1 MNIYVPHSDG
11 VMSEPL
17 LKEEVR
23 LWSVGC
29 GSVAP
34 RPVHSPEI
42 SPYPWEWVSRLQG
55 IGCVSRSR
63 GTVYVSPWMSCGMRS
78 VFAMFCFGFENRRAM
93 HCTFLRLWLWFAMA
107 ALPHGCC
114 GNNRPTPA
122 ALLASVHDGV
132 FDALHHVWRCGEAF
146 VVSIQAPGVR
156 CDDIAGFK
164 LVRREQTTAPLT
176 VLYAD
181 TKDGV
186 RMRWAVRGQHRLFQ
200 TSLRSARM
208 DLQSGSPSDGR
219 SLLVPV
225 CSQNGMG
232 VHLFVNWVTVEVC

>member
-1 MNIYVPHSDG
+1 MLDVVQLRRVRSIVQKYLRTLGNGSHGYKVQGRYSVVRVRKQIGGHSVRVP
-11 VMSEPL
+11 VNELPNAL
-17 LKEEVR
+17 R
-23 LWSVGC
+23 LC
-29 GSVAP
+29 
-34 RPVHSPEI
+34 H
-42 SPYPWEWVSRLQG
+42 
-55 IGCVSRSR
+55 
-63 GTVYVSPWMSCGMRS
+63 
-78 VFAMFCFGFENRRAM
+78 VFFGFENRRAM

-208 DLQSGSPSDGR
+208 DLQSGSPPDGR